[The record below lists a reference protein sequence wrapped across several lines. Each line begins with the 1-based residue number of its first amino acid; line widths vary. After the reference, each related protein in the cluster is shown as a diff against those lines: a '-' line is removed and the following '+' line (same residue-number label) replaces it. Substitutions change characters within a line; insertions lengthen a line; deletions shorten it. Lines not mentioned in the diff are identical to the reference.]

1 MMAKQKQKQKEKPKY
16 DVKGGIPKKVIPQTQ
31 PQMTEEEAFASYAN
45 QAISN
50 AILDM
55 EATKTRTVDSIK
67 ALVQQLGMYMN
78 AVKKL
83 EQEKKALEDKLKK
96 KFPGLQRRIL
106 DSQEKNIEE
115 KTGSKVSLSRVA
127 SQDLTTSAPVL
138 PVIETPQ
145 SNQSIIDQLG
155 GR

>member
-1 MMAKQKQKQKEKPKY
+1 MAKQNIKDKPKIE
-16 DVKGGIPKKVIPQTQ
+16 KGKQTPNTQQAPQ
-31 PQMTEEEAFASYAN
+31 PQTEEEAFASYAN

-96 KFPGLQRRIL
+96 K
-106 DSQEKNIEE
+106 
-115 KTGSKVSLSRVA
+115 
-127 SQDLTTSAPVL
+127 
-138 PVIETPQ
+138 
-145 SNQSIIDQLG
+145 
-155 GR
+155 

>member
-1 MMAKQKQKQKEKPKY
+1 MAKQQTKEKPKE
-16 DVKGGIPKKVIPQTQ
+16 VKGKPKVNLKAGQPAPNQ

-67 ALVQQLGMYMN
+67 ALVQQLGMYMS

-83 EQEKKALEDKLKK
+83 EAEKKALEDKLKK
-96 KFPGLQRRIL
+96 K
-106 DSQEKNIEE
+106 
-115 KTGSKVSLSRVA
+115 
-127 SQDLTTSAPVL
+127 
-138 PVIETPQ
+138 
-145 SNQSIIDQLG
+145 
-155 GR
+155 

>member
-1 MMAKQKQKQKEKPKY
+1 MAKNKHVELKDNKNKAPKT
-16 DVKGGIPKKVIPQTQ
+16 PTPQAPQ
-31 PQMTEEEAFASYAN
+31 PQTEEEAFASYAN

-96 KFPGLQRRIL
+96 K
-106 DSQEKNIEE
+106 
-115 KTGSKVSLSRVA
+115 
-127 SQDLTTSAPVL
+127 
-138 PVIETPQ
+138 
-145 SNQSIIDQLG
+145 
-155 GR
+155 

>member
-1 MMAKQKQKQKEKPKY
+1 MMAKEKPKSKE
-16 DVKGGIPKKVIPQTQ
+16 VKKGKTNEKPKYTVNGGQ
-31 PQMTEEEAFASYAN
+31 PAPNQPPMTEEQAFASYAN

-83 EQEKKALEDKLKK
+83 EQEKKTLEDKLKK
-96 KFPGLQRRIL
+96 K
-106 DSQEKNIEE
+106 
-115 KTGSKVSLSRVA
+115 
-127 SQDLTTSAPVL
+127 
-138 PVIETPQ
+138 
-145 SNQSIIDQLG
+145 
-155 GR
+155 

>member
-1 MMAKQKQKQKEKPKY
+1 MAKQKQKQKEKPKY

-50 AILDM
+50 PILDM

-96 KFPGLQRRIL
+96 K
-106 DSQEKNIEE
+106 
-115 KTGSKVSLSRVA
+115 
-127 SQDLTTSAPVL
+127 
-138 PVIETPQ
+138 
-145 SNQSIIDQLG
+145 
-155 GR
+155 